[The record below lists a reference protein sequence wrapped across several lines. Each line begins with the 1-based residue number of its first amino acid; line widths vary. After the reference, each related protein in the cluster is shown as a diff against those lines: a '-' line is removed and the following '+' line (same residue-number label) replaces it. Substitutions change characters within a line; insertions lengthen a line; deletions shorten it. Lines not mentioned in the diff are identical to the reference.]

1 MKNEAIFEKSQRKSS
16 KDDDW
21 YSKLQQSK
29 EAFLRIDNNPMP
41 SVDYSGAFDELLKS
55 KKEMAQ
61 QNSGFKK
68 PFDKYKLS
76 KEQEIQIGLD
86 MIPMF
91 QAKEEE
97 LTHQHN
103 KLKGLRQEIQG
114 YMNDQGIK
122 VKYV

>member
-1 MKNEAIFEKSQRKSS
+1 MGHQEG
-16 KDDDW
+16 
-21 YSKLQQSK
+21 
-29 EAFLRIDNNPMP
+29 P
-41 SVDYSGAFDELLKS
+41 GAFDALLKS
-55 KKEMAQ
+55 KKDM
-61 QNSGFKK
+61 QNSGYKK

-103 KLKGLRQEIQG
+103 KLKGL
-114 YMNDQGIK
+114 K
-122 VKYV
+122 

>member
-1 MKNEAIFEKSQRKSS
+1 M
-16 KDDDW
+16 
-21 YSKLQQSK
+21 
-29 EAFLRIDNNPMP
+29 
-41 SVDYSGAFDELLKS
+41 
-55 KKEMAQ
+55 
-61 QNSGFKK
+61 QNSGYKK

-103 KLKGLRQEIQG
+103 KLKGL
-114 YMNDQGIK
+114 K
-122 VKYV
+122 